1 MASLAQINSAPEF
14 QAVTIT
20 WKGKDLS
27 FWCKILSAKEHRQVT
42 DYFGKDGQL
51 DLNKYREQTDAFIS
65 QCVYLEKAD
74 MPNTKRTVVEWVD
87 DDGEAHELVQWVTKA
102 EAGDLKASL
111 ADKIKKEIET
121 VNSLKVA
128 EDAGE

>member
-1 MASLAQINSAPEF
+1 MSSLAQIKSSPEF

-20 WKGKDLS
+20 FKGKDLS

-65 QCVYLEKAD
+65 QCVYVSKSD
-74 MPNTKRTVVEWVD
+74 TPDTKRTIVEWSD
-87 DDGEAHELVQWVTKA
+87 DDGEAHELVQLFTKA

-111 ADKIKKEIET
+111 ADKIKKEIES

>member
-1 MASLAQINSAPEF
+1 MSSLAQIKSSPEF

-65 QCVYLEKAD
+65 QCVYVSKSD
-74 MPNTKRTVVEWVD
+74 TPDTKRTIVEWSD
-87 DDGEAHELVQWVTKA
+87 DDGEAHELVQLFTKA

-111 ADKIKKEIET
+111 ADKIKKEIES